1 MAHRSTEALH
11 AHDHGPTTVGQSLTP
26 PLYLTSSFRFDTYQ
40 EGPEVARG
48 EQAGYVYTRGGNP
61 TIDAAAKAVSVW
73 EEAPASLVLGSGMA
87 AITAG
92 LLSLVKPGDDV
103 LMSPVQ
109 YGGTYAVRH
118 GLGESYGLGFRF
130 ADLTEM
136 DAVRR
141 ALSPKTRAIVVE
153 TIGNPALT
161 VPPLDELGALC
172 QERGM
177 ALLVDNTFATGY
189 LYRPLAAGATLVANS
204 ATKYMNGHGD
214 TLVGTISG
222 SVEAVSLV
230 KTLVS
235 QMGSIA
241 SPFAAYMLWRGL
253 ATLPLRMD
261 AHSQHARLVAEGL
274 FETEPSY
281 GRVIY
286 PGLPSH
292 SAHRWVQQHFH
303 RGMAGGMIA
312 LELAQDVS
320 PELFMNRLQ
329 LFSRAVSLG
338 DTTSLVEQPAS
349 LTHRLLTQDEK
360 DAAGIHPHLIRLSI
374 GLEDPDDLLA
384 DLRQALK
391 GARGG

>member
-1 MAHRSTEALH
+1 MDHARTRALH
-11 AHDHGPTTVGQSLTP
+11 AHDHGPKTVGQPLTP

-40 EGPEVARG
+40 EGPEVAQG
-48 EQAGYVYTRGGNP
+48 QQPGYVYTRGGNP
-61 TIDAAAKAVSVW
+61 TTDAAAKAVSVW

-92 LLSLVKPGDDV
+92 LLSLVRPGDEV

-109 YGGTYAVRH
+109 YGGTYAVSH
-118 GLGESYGLGFRF
+118 GLGESYGLRFRF
-130 ADLTEM
+130 ADLTQM
-136 DAVRR
+136 DAVRQ
-141 ALSPKTRAIVVE
+141 AISPATRVIVAE
-153 TIGNPALT
+153 TIGNPAMT
-161 VPPLDELGALC
+161 VPPLDDLGALC
-172 QERGM
+172 RERGI

-189 LYRPLAAGATLVANS
+189 LYRPLSVGATLVANS

-222 SVEAVSLV
+222 SEEAIARV

-235 QMGSIA
+235 QMGNIA

-261 AHSQHARLVAEGL
+261 AHSHHARVVAEGL
-274 FETEPSY
+274 SDGERQY

-292 SAHRWVQQHFH
+292 SQYHWVHEHFH
-303 RGMAGGMIA
+303 QGMAGGMIA
-312 LELAQDVS
+312 LQLSRDVS
-320 PELFMNRLQ
+320 PETFMNGLQ

-349 LTHRLLTQDEK
+349 LTHRLLTPEEK
-360 DAAGIHPHLIRLSI
+360 AAAGIDLHLIRLSI

-384 DLRQALK
+384 DLRQALAQAK
-391 GARGG
+391 SR